1 MGYQKI
7 INLLYDTTNQPSKFK
22 TRNWDK
28 LWITRNIYYNRDIKF
43 KTLIIRSN
51 LFDYSNP
58 FIHVKAS
65 ITVPNKAAAAEPA
78 NNTNKKVIFKI
89 VLQLWQYY
97 RD

>member
-1 MGYQKI
+1 MIQQ
-7 INLLYDTTNQPSKFK
+7 INHLNLKQEIEINYELLETY
-22 TRNWDK
+22 
-28 LWITRNIYYNRDIKF
+28 ITNRDIKF

>member
-1 MGYQKI
+1 MIQQ
-7 INLLYDTTNQPSKFK
+7 INHLNLKQEIEINYELLETY
-22 TRNWDK
+22 
-28 LWITRNIYYNRDIKF
+28 ITNRDIKF

-78 NNTNKKVIFKI
+78 NNTNKKVIFKNCAPI
-89 VLQLWQYY
+89 MAIL
-97 RD
+97 

>member
-1 MGYQKI
+1 MIQQ
-7 INLLYDTTNQPSKFK
+7 INHLNLKQEIEINYELLETY
-22 TRNWDK
+22 
-28 LWITRNIYYNRDIKF
+28 ITNRDIKF

-58 FIHVKAS
+58 FIYVKAT

>member
-1 MGYQKI
+1 MIQQ
-7 INLLYDTTNQPSKFK
+7 INHLNLKQEIEINYELLETY
-22 TRNWDK
+22 
-28 LWITRNIYYNRDIKF
+28 ITNRDIKF
-43 KTLIIRSN
+43 KTLIIKSN

-58 FIHVKAS
+58 FIYVKAT

>member
-1 MGYQKI
+1 MIQQ
-7 INLLYDTTNQPSKFK
+7 INHLNLKQEIEINYELLETN
-22 TRNWDK
+22 
-28 LWITRNIYYNRDIKF
+28 ITNRDIKF

-58 FIHVKAS
+58 FIYVKAT